1 MRDGKQ
7 AARKRI
13 TWQVNTFLHLL
24 ALALDR
30 HSTHWSR
37 KLKLTHQRSILWQQ
51 LIGHFLSLCGTLQKF
66 TPSPTRTYFPLLWL
80 FVSFGLHLR
89 LRCMRKAGMSCIFSH
104 FPWWEIFGDCLS
116 IFNNCFLPFWI
127 VLGEW
132 ISFVGIIRAVTCI
145 WNSYFAAPQSS
156 ADNNMQRKVA
166 RCREYH

>member
-1 MRDGKQ
+1 MQRTSLSRNFWIMRENKVSWIEVLIVVVLTTYCEMYSMRVNAWWQ

-51 LIGHFLSLCGTLQKF
+51 LIGHFLSLYGTLQKF

-80 FVSFGLHLR
+80 FVSGCTCACAACGRRECRAYSLIFLDEKYLGIVYRSLIIVSCLFGL
-89 LRCMRKAGMSCIFSH
+89 S
-104 FPWWEIFGDCLS
+104 
-116 IFNNCFLPFWI
+116 
-127 VLGEW
+127 
-132 ISFVGIIRAVTCI
+132 
-145 WNSYFAAPQSS
+145 
-156 ADNNMQRKVA
+156 
-166 RCREYH
+166 